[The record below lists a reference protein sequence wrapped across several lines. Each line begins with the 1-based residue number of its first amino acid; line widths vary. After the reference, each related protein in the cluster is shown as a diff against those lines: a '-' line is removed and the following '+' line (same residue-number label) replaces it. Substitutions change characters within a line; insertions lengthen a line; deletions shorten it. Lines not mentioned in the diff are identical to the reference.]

1 MGDTSTAMRDPIFY
15 RWHKFIDNLFQQFK
29 ATLHPYSKAQ
39 LTLPGI
45 HLTQVEIINK
55 TKLKPHNILF
65 TGKSFPKYYNTPHT
79 KKIRYQIERI
89 SRLARESGGI
99 ISWSRFFL
107 DSSRAG
113 KNAFSFSTLKKTL
126 TFANYFNLGQ
136 A

>member
-65 TGKSFPKYYNTPHT
+65 TGKSFAKYYNTPHT
-79 KKIRYQIERI
+79 KKFVIK
-89 SRLARESGGI
+89 L
-99 ISWSRFFL
+99 
-107 DSSRAG
+107 
-113 KNAFSFSTLKKTL
+113 NAFQGWQESLVELSRGLDFSSTVPVRVKML
-126 TFANYFNLGQ
+126 FPFQ
-136 A
+136 H

>member
-1 MGDTSTAMRDPIFY
+1 MGVMGDTSTAMRDPIFY

-79 KKIRYQIERI
+79 KKI
-89 SRLARESGGI
+89 I
-99 ISWSRFFL
+99 INL
-107 DSSRAG
+107 
-113 KNAFSFSTLKKTL
+113 NAFKGWQQSLVELSRGLDFSSTVPVRVKMLFL
-126 TFANYFNLGQ
+126 FQ
-136 A
+136 H

>member
-1 MGDTSTAMRDPIFY
+1 MGVMGDTSTAMRDPIFY

-65 TGKSFPKYYNTPHT
+65 TGKSFAKYYNTPHT
-79 KKIRYQIERI
+79 KKFVIK
-89 SRLARESGGI
+89 L
-99 ISWSRFFL
+99 
-107 DSSRAG
+107 
-113 KNAFSFSTLKKTL
+113 NAFQGWQESLVELSRGLDFSSTVPVRVKML
-126 TFANYFNLGQ
+126 FPFQ
-136 A
+136 H